1 MTVEHD
7 KLDIHNRQQL
17 SALMDGE
24 LSPDE
29 ARFLLRRLQ
38 HDDELNACWERW
50 QLCGDVLRGQAQAP
64 APEGFAAK
72 VALAVA
78 AEARRPAANQEATGT
93 PRGRLARWG
102 GGALA
107 ASVALVALF
116 MARQQV
122 PQEDAASSAPS
133 MAAVPAAPADGAG
146 TPATADTGTLA
157 DGARAA
163 EQTLASAATAAVA
176 VASVPRRADA
186 ASRRSAT
193 RTQQAARSAAAR
205 VMREPVRAVASARPP
220 VTLPPATSAN
230 TGIVTNAP
238 ATALARNADPFSQA
252 PVVTPQAR
260 PWPRSTLSQYPAS
273 GAFNAG
279 FSSDSG
285 ARTFYPFAPSPA
297 PSSSVAPSAEPAH
310 APQR

>member
-50 QLCGDVLRGQAQAP
+50 QLCGDVLRGQARAP

-78 AEARRPAANQEATGT
+78 AEARQPAANQDSAHAS
-93 PRGRLARWG
+93 RGRLARWG

-122 PQEDAASSAPS
+122 PQEDAAASAP
-133 MAAVPAAPADGAG
+133 AVATVPSAPAEDTAIAA
-146 TPATADTGTLA
+146 ATDTGGTLA
-157 DGARAA
+157 DGAGAA
-163 EQTLASAATAAVA
+163 EQALASAATAAVA

-193 RTQQAARSAAAR
+193 RTQQAARSSAAR
-205 VMREPVRAVASARPP
+205 IVREPVRAVASARPP
-220 VTLPPATSAN
+220 VAVPPSAIAPVSPANPPATA
-230 TGIVTNAP
+230 I
-238 ATALARNADPFSQA
+238 ARTTDPFSPA
-252 PVVTPQAR
+252 PVVVPQAR

-285 ARTFYPFAPSPA
+285 ARTFYPFEPSP
-297 PSSSVAPSAEPAH
+297 PAEPVQ

>member
-1 MTVEHD
+1 MTVELD

-38 HDDELNACWERW
+38 HDGELNACWERW

-64 APEGFAAK
+64 APEGFAAR

-78 AEARRPAANQEATGT
+78 AEARQPSANQETTGA

-116 MARQQV
+116 MARQQA
-122 PQEDAASSAPS
+122 PQDDAASAAPS
-133 MAAVPAAPADGAG
+133 VAAVPAAPVEG
-146 TPATADTGTLA
+146 TGVPATADTGTLA
-157 DGARAA
+157 DGAGAA
-163 EQTLASAATAAVA
+163 EQALASAATAAVA

-193 RTQQAARSAAAR
+193 RTQQAARSAASR
-205 VMREPVRAVASARPP
+205 VMREPVRAVARVAPP
-220 VTLPPATSAN
+220 VSLPATTAN
-230 TGIVTNAP
+230 NTPVLPGTVSP
-238 ATALARNADPFSQA
+238 AAAIARNGDPFSPA
-252 PVVTPQAR
+252 PAAPQAR

-285 ARTFYPFAPSPA
+285 ARTFYPFEPSPEA
-297 PSSSVAPSAEPAH
+297 SSVPPVEPAR